1 MKIGIVIPQY
11 NKWELTHQRLMELYK
26 KIPMDTVIV
35 IVDDCSPDADC
46 QTGPAW
52 WQKSVFGDRLKYYRN
67 ETNLG
72 FGGSMNNGVLIAVKA
87 GCEGLILLS
96 NDVRVMSDIVTEQA
110 TLLSLDK
117 RILIGGEILRG
128 RTGWNE
134 LPGCGPVPYANGW
147 FLATHKKTW
156 KELGGFDPIY
166 GRFDYEDVDLS
177 TTAIMKEIP
186 LIGST
191 SNLKHI
197 GGQSVSAATNDRTSQ
212 TLRNQKLWIEKWSPH
227 AEELRRRIYGPS

>member
-1 MKIGIVIPQY
+1 
-11 NKWELTHQRLMELYK
+11 MELYK
-26 KIPMDTVIV
+26 KIPKDAVIV
-35 IVDDCSPDADC
+35 VVDDFSPDTDC

-52 WQKSVFGDRLKYYRN
+52 WQKSVLGEDRLKYYRN
-67 ETNLG
+67 PQNTG
-72 FGGSMNNGVLIAVKA
+72 FGASMNNGVLIAVKH

-110 TLLSLDK
+110 TLLSLDN
-117 RILIGGEILRG
+117 RILIGAEILRG
-128 RTGWNE
+128 HTGWND

-147 FLATHKKTW
+147 FLSTHKKTW
-156 KELGGFDPIY
+156 RELGGFDLRY

-177 TTAIMKEIP
+177 TTAIMKKIP

-191 SNLKHI
+191 SDLKHI

-212 TLRNQKLWIEKWSPH
+212 TLKNQKLWIEKWTPH
-227 AEELRRRIYGPS
+227 AEELKRKIYGSL